1 MMCRLSLRIA
11 VISLCAAVELVP
23 LSMTRAV
30 ADEFPKVVNM
40 VIGSSAG
47 GGFDKY
53 GRFTAKYLGQRLPG
67 HPSVVVQNMPG
78 AGGIK
83 SLTWLYN
90 SASKDGKDFALISS
104 ASVFAPLIVERK
116 IPYDP
121 TRFTYLL
128 SLNKLNNML
137 LVWHTAPF
145 YKADDIFKKEMLLGN
160 STGPSAIIPAMI
172 NRLAGTKFKV
182 IGGYRGT
189 NEMALALE
197 RGEVQ
202 GSINY
207 EWNSITSS
215 KPEWLSQHKIRILMQ
230 MTFDP
235 VDDPRLKGIPTID
248 KYVKDPESRSILE
261 ILLAKQKLGR
271 PFMGPPD
278 MPAGVVATYRKAL
291 TEVVNDPAYLAMAKR
306 SKISIHPVSGEE
318 LTAFIKRIYS
328 VPASTVKRM
337 RAEIKLAEKGIIKRK
352 GKSGKKRKKKE
363 Q

>member
-1 MMCRLSLRIA
+1 
-11 VISLCAAVELVP
+11 
-23 LSMTRAV
+23 
-30 ADEFPKVVNM
+30 
-40 VIGSSAG
+40 
-47 GGFDKY
+47 
-53 GRFTAKYLGQRLPG
+53 
-67 HPSVVVQNMPG
+67 
-78 AGGIK
+78 
-83 SLTWLYN
+83 
-90 SASKDGKDFALISS
+90 
-104 ASVFAPLIVERK
+104 
-116 IPYDP
+116 
-121 TRFTYLL
+121 
-128 SLNKLNNML
+128 ML

-160 STGPSAIIPAMI
+160 SSGPSAIIPAMI

-215 KPEWLSQHKIRILMQ
+215 KPEWLSKHQIRILMQ

-248 KYVKDPESRSILE
+248 KYVKDPELRSILE

-278 MPAGVVATYRKAL
+278 MPTAIVATYRKAL
-291 TEVVNDPAYLAMAKR
+291 TEVVNDPAYLAMAKK

-352 GKSGKKRKKKE
+352 GKGGKKKKKKE